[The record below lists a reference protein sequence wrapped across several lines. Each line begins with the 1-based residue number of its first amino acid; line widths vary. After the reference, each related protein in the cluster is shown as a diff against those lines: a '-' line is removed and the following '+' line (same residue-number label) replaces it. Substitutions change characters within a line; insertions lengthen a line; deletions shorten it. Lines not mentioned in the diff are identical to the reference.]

1 MVRNMN
7 ESPVASV
14 VGANCRRLRES
25 AGVTQNGLAK
35 NARDV
40 GLRWTA
46 SKVRDFE
53 SGRNAPTFATVL
65 AAAVALT
72 HATGR
77 NVSLAE
83 LVRDDGF
90 VVLTDSL
97 KVRGDKLASVLDGQA
112 WDLRAGDVG
121 LKVDP
126 ELIARAF
133 ANVAADSARF
143 PQLGDVPAAEVFA
156 LNSRAGLDEERMAK
170 RLGVSAY
177 VLAAASAQLWRAT
190 ASEERDRRVGGG
202 ANAQRRGH
210 ATRAIEQELRG
221 FLDGNR

>member
-1 MVRNMN
+1 MVRDMN

-83 LVRDDGF
+83 LVRDDGY
-90 VVLTDSL
+90 VVLTDAL
-97 KVRGDKLASVLDGQA
+97 KVRGDKLASVLDGMD
-112 WDLRAGDVG
+112 WDLRARDTSR
-121 LKVDP
+121 KVDP
-126 ELIARAF
+126 QVIAGAF
-133 ANVAADSARF
+133 AKLAADSARF
-143 PQLGDVPAAEVFA
+143 PQLSDVPARDMLA
-156 LNSRAGLDEERMAK
+156 LQARAGLDEERMAK

-177 VLAAASAQLWRAT
+177 TLAAASARLWNAT
-190 ASEERDRRVGGG
+190 ASEERDRRVGPA

-221 FLDGNR
+221 FLDVNR